1 MRTLSLVT
9 AVKSFSTSSRRQSIN
24 KCLNLIHRY
33 QRLISYLRMATWS
46 PTLEGFRTV
55 FRRPALSLAEVIWRW
70 SFGLAACILCSLA
83 LLEYLNTLP
92 VSNFDL
98 LLLRT
103 AHPLLVAQAF
113 SHILQGSALRLAYT
127 CVILFSALTVLWI
140 ALAAFGRGATL
151 SPLLQ
156 YIRQRARSFLP
167 ESIAEAVAL
176 NAAAPALSSFRSH
189 MRSLIGLHFLRA
201 ALALAACA
209 AFIGAVIVTGFASP
223 KNHPH
228 PGMVFL
234 LSSILTLLVWILW
247 SSVSWFLSTA
257 SIFVVREDDD
267 TFGALSAAADLFREH
282 FGPILAVSSWFAGAH
297 LVLLVV
303 AASAVSFPLAF
314 VRVVP
319 PGLVLC
325 AVLIFTLAYFAA
337 VDALNI
343 GRLAAYVAILEAPPV
358 SKTSP
363 SPLLG
368 TPSGPQAPMSPVQLE
383 SACVDQDETILS
395 DIPGPANSGL

>member
-1 MRTLSLVT
+1 
-9 AVKSFSTSSRRQSIN
+9 
-24 KCLNLIHRY
+24 
-33 QRLISYLRMATWS
+33 MATWS

-70 SFGLAACILCSLA
+70 SFGFATCILLSLA
-83 LLEYLNTLP
+83 FLEYLNTLP
-92 VSNFDL
+92 VSSFDL

-103 AHPLLVAQAF
+103 GHPLLIAQVF
-113 SHILQGSALRLAYT
+113 SHILHGSALRLAAT
-127 CVILFSALTVLWI
+127 CIILFSALTVLWI
-140 ALAAFGRGATL
+140 VLAAVGRGATL

-156 YIRQRARSFLP
+156 YIRQRARSSFP
-167 ESIAEAVAL
+167 ESSVETVAPI
-176 NAAAPALSSFRSH
+176 NHARPAPISFRNH

-209 AFIGAVIVTGFASP
+209 AFIGAVIVTGLASP

-257 SIFVVREDDD
+257 SIFVVRGDDD

-282 FGPILAVSSWFAGAH
+282 FGPVLVVSSWFGVAH

-303 AASAVSFPLAF
+303 ASSAVSFPLAF

-319 PGLVLC
+319 LGFVLC
-325 AVLIFTLAYFAA
+325 AALIFTLAYLAA

-343 GRLAAYVAILEAPPV
+343 GKLAAYVAILEAPPV
-358 SKTSP
+358 SKTLSP
-363 SPLLG
+363 PLLG
-368 TPSGPQAPMSPVQLE
+368 TPSGLQAPMSAVQLE
-383 SACVDQDETILS
+383 SASVDRDETILS
-395 DIPGPANSGL
+395 DIPSPADSGL

>member
-1 MRTLSLVT
+1 
-9 AVKSFSTSSRRQSIN
+9 
-24 KCLNLIHRY
+24 
-33 QRLISYLRMATWS
+33 MATWS

-55 FRRPALSLAEVIWRW
+55 FRRPALSLAEVLWRW
-70 SFGLAACILCSLA
+70 SFGWAVCILCSLA
-83 LLEYLNTLP
+83 FFEYLNTLP
-92 VSNFDL
+92 VSNLDL

-103 AHPLLVAQAF
+103 AHPFFVAQAF
-113 SHILQGSALRLAYT
+113 SHILHGSALRLAST

-140 ALAAFGRGATL
+140 ALAAFGRAATL

-156 YIRQRARSFLP
+156 YIRQRARSFFP
-167 ESIAEAVAL
+167 ENIVEAVAAR
-176 NAAAPALSSFRSH
+176 NPDGPALFRNH
-189 MRSLIGLHFLRA
+189 MRSLIGLHLLRA
-201 ALALAACA
+201 ALALAACT
-209 AFIGAVIVTGFASP
+209 AFIGAGIVTGFASP

-257 SIFVVREDDD
+257 SIFVVRENDD
-267 TFGALSAAADLFREH
+267 TFAALSAAADLFREH
-282 FGPILAVSSWFAGAH
+282 FGPILAVSSWFAVAH

-303 AASAVSFPLAF
+303 AASAVSFPFAF

-319 PGLVLC
+319 LAFVLC

-343 GRLAAYVAILEAPPV
+343 GKLAAYVAILEAPPV
-358 SKTSP
+358 TRPLS
-363 SPLLG
+363 SPLLAI
-368 TPSGPQAPMSPVQLE
+368 PSGGEPPVSAVQLE
-383 SACVDQDETILS
+383 SACVDQDEAILS
-395 DIPGPANSGL
+395 DIPRPADSGL